1 MIDTITRHS
10 FQDAFHKMGRGDEF
24 SYGGLLALYDWLVE
38 YEDSAG
44 SEIKLDVIAICCE
57 YSEYDSLKDFQDDYG
72 DEYKSLENIQNRTTL
87 IKIEGTEGFIVEQF

>member
-10 FQDAFHKMGRGDEF
+10 FQDAFYKMGRGNQF
-24 SYGGLLALYDWLVE
+24 SYQGLLALYDWFEE

-44 SEIKLDVIAICCE
+44 SQIELDVIAICCE
-57 YSEYDSLKDFQDDYG
+57 YAEYDSLKDFQDDYG
-72 DEYKSLENIQNRTTL
+72 DEYKSLENIENRTTL

>member
-10 FQDAFHKMGRGDEF
+10 FQDAFHEMGRGDQF
-24 SYGGLLALYDWLVE
+24 SYRGLLALYDWLVE

-44 SEIKLDVIAICCE
+44 SQIELDVISICCE

-87 IKIEGTEGFIVEQF
+87 IKIEGTERFIVDQF